1 MFHSFSHQ
9 VCYLKLPKKSE
20 GSANVQWSRLDHSF
34 LVYWDPKQRPETS
47 WVCSVKNHKTSFSL
61 GEIFWEK
68 FVGQP
73 LGVHDVQFSHLL
85 VPCFIG
91 EIWTQTNWRISD
103 LNPSIF
109 QVFHPHVRD
118 MHLPIPTGATWG
130 CWGVSNHERRPA
142 WPPVTAPTEKNKH
155 VGSCLRISAWL
166 VVKRCF
172 WKYHEKETTN
182 SEFGEWTY
190 FQKFLF
196 LSFLTLEFFW
206 FKKRVVSVKWH
217 PGDFRRC
224 EGRGGFCVLV
234 GQPQKMFVDDLGD
247 GLGKGGGI
255 FQHFFWKCCSWN
267 FEWEVVF
274 FNWMR
279 WTTIA
284 VKTFREGFFLKQ
296 GCLNQFG
303 VQRIKMQILILCN
316 GKGL

>member
-142 WPPVTAPTEKNKH
+142 WPPVTAPTEKTNMLGAACVYRLGWWWKDVFENIMKKKQLTQNLESEH
-155 VGSCLRISAWL
+155 ISRSSSFWVFLPWSFFGSKKELSLSSDIQETSGDVKEEVGFVFWLANRRKCLLTIWGMDLEKGGEFSSISFGS
-166 VVKRCF
+166 VVV
-172 WKYHEKETTN
+172 ETL
-182 SEFGEWTY
+182 SGR
-190 FQKFLF
+190 LF
-196 LSFLTLEFFW
+196 FSI
-206 FKKRVVSVKWH
+206 
-217 PGDFRRC
+217 GC
-224 EGRGGFCVLV
+224 
-234 GQPQKMFVDDLGD
+234 D
-247 GLGKGGGI
+247 GL
-255 FQHFFWKCCSWN
+255 Q
-267 FEWEVVF
+267 
-274 FNWMR
+274 
-279 WTTIA
+279 
-284 VKTFREGFFLKQ
+284 
-296 GCLNQFG
+296 
-303 VQRIKMQILILCN
+303 
-316 GKGL
+316 

>member
-196 LSFLTLEFFW
+196 LSFLTLEFFGS
-206 FKKRVVSVKWH
+206 KKELSLSSDIQETSGDVKEEVGFVFWLANRRKCLLTIWGMDLEKGGEFSSISFGSVVVETLS
-217 PGDFRRC
+217 
-224 EGRGGFCVLV
+224 GRLFFSIGC
-234 GQPQKMFVDDLGD
+234 D
-247 GLGKGGGI
+247 GL
-255 FQHFFWKCCSWN
+255 Q
-267 FEWEVVF
+267 
-274 FNWMR
+274 
-279 WTTIA
+279 
-284 VKTFREGFFLKQ
+284 
-296 GCLNQFG
+296 
-303 VQRIKMQILILCN
+303 
-316 GKGL
+316 